1 MSKRLR
7 ASMVLAASTAGLL
20 LAPVLSPAAELNRG
34 QMLSISCAG
43 CHGTDGK
50 SPGAI
55 PSIAGKSA
63 DTIETAL
70 KEFRSGKRE
79 ATVMDRHAKG
89 YTDEE
94 LKLIA
99 QYFAT
104 IK

>member
-1 MSKRLR
+1 MPKCLR

-20 LAPVLSPAAELNRG
+20 LAPVLSDAAELSRG

-63 DTIETAL
+63 DTLETAL

-79 ATVMDRHAKG
+79 STVMDRHAKG

-99 QYFAT
+99 QYFARVQ
-104 IK
+104 